1 MKNTRDFFDGF
12 SVEYEEQSR
21 GKYLFYRWLL
31 ETILNQIDKK
41 ECEILDLGT
50 GGGELAIRLAMR
62 FPKSSVVGSDVSS
75 GMITL
80 AQKKRDKIGVKN
92 VRFVVFPM
100 EDLNIEKADY
110 VVSNLAFH
118 HVKDKAGV
126 LSKAY
131 RILPKRG
138 KLVIG
143 DWFKPSREYQQQIE
157 ELRKAS
163 SKRAAEFDKSWE
175 QVLKAMTREYRE
187 KHPKEYPVCPT
198 NLKDLMRKIGFTK
211 QRIVKSPLPNFAV
224 VVGIK

>member
-1 MKNTRDFFDGF
+1 MKNTRDFFDNF

-21 GKYLFYRWLL
+21 GKYLFYKWLL
-31 ETILNQIDKK
+31 QTILNQIDKK
-41 ECEILDLGT
+41 ESEILDLGT
-50 GGGELAIRLAMR
+50 GSGELAIRLAMK
-62 FPKSSVVGSDVSS
+62 FPNSRVVGSDASS

-92 VRFVVFPM
+92 VRFVAFPM
-100 EDLNIEKADY
+100 EDLSIEKADY

-118 HVKDKAGV
+118 HVKDKVGV

-131 RILPKRG
+131 RALPKGG

-143 DWFKPSREYQQQIE
+143 DWFNPSHEYQKQIE
-157 ELRKAS
+157 ELRKANL
-163 SKRAAEFDKSWE
+163 KRAKEFEKSWE
-175 QVLKAMTREYRE
+175 QALKAMTREYRE

-198 NLKDLMRKIGFTK
+198 DLKDIMKEIGFTK
-211 QRIVKSPLPNFAV
+211 QRIVRSPLPNFAV